1 MSTRNQTNNPSSKK
15 DNRRTPEGKQ
25 FVEARVVD
33 CIRDSDHPYY
43 TGPDSLGT
51 IFYDK
56 VRFRNSNKGNLD
68 RLNRAKPLFTFIKR
82 YPIKNEIVLIL
93 NTTGRNIYRK
103 TKGDGSFVK
112 TYYLCE
118 VNVWNSSHHN
128 ALPASEDISGSPNNA
143 GEATVGIQQNTSTT
157 TTQRGEV
164 GPTKIVNE
172 KITQKDDGMYT
183 ATIILESLTT
193 GDQATGVG
201 ESLNERIA
209 TSKARLQAENQLKTP
224 TTSQNTSKNE
234 TTGDFVENENSSELV
249 AFDHTVIQDRQGA
262 AIRLGSSTANG
273 KNNWSNNESEG
284 EPIVIIS
291 NGVADS
297 ESTTQVQVESINNL
311 NTAVVQLSNQNIDDL
326 TVSSTNVDS
335 VGVTYESPSG
345 ENVIIEDIPP
355 PPIEGE
361 EIVTDA
367 ELEETF
373 QSTPDSDVV
382 EETVQKDSPPEIDEV
397 GVYDDPIFALLDE
410 AQLEGELTFVETDYD
425 VAGTEATEGEE
436 DNFGNIVPTNDAA
449 ADYPNSNDAA
459 VSSPGARAVVNRQ
472 PVLLVNKNGAQHI
485 TPPPDPGLT
494 MKRTSRTIKYIFV
507 HTSAGNQDRIPS
519 DTMNFFFRPNISKD
533 GTKGGPKSEGGDG
546 NYYGRFWEFGGYHWM
561 IEKTGGLATRLY
573 PDSQVTNGAGKA
585 DVNKDPN
592 HINPINGEI
601 EPLT

>member
-1 MSTRNQTNNPSSKK
+1 
-15 DNRRTPEGKQ
+15 
-25 FVEARVVD
+25 
-33 CIRDSDHPYY
+33 
-43 TGPDSLGT
+43 
-51 IFYDK
+51 
-56 VRFRNSNKGNLD
+56 
-68 RLNRAKPLFTFIKR
+68 
-82 YPIKNEIVLIL
+82 
-93 NTTGRNIYRK
+93 
-103 TKGDGSFVK
+103 
-112 TYYLCE
+112 
-118 VNVWNSSHHN
+118 
-128 ALPASEDISGSPNNA
+128 
-143 GEATVGIQQNTSTT
+143 
-157 TTQRGEV
+157 
-164 GPTKIVNE
+164 
-172 KITQKDDGMYT
+172 
-183 ATIILESLTT
+183 LTT

-201 ESLNERIA
+201 ESLNEGIA

-335 VGVTYESPSG
+335 VGVTYEPPSG

-410 AQLEGELTFVETDYD
+410 AQLEGEL
-425 VAGTEATEGEE
+425 
-436 DNFGNIVPTNDAA
+436 
-449 ADYPNSNDAA
+449 
-459 VSSPGARAVVNRQ
+459 
-472 PVLLVNKNGAQHI
+472 
-485 TPPPDPGLT
+485 
-494 MKRTSRTIKYIFV
+494 
-507 HTSAGNQDRIPS
+507 
-519 DTMNFFFRPNISKD
+519 
-533 GTKGGPKSEGGDG
+533 
-546 NYYGRFWEFGGYHWM
+546 
-561 IEKTGGLATRLY
+561 
-573 PDSQVTNGAGKA
+573 
-585 DVNKDPN
+585 
-592 HINPINGEI
+592 
-601 EPLT
+601 